1 MGEISMQDIEKPY
14 HQKNK
19 LGHPTLEDIAH
30 EHNQLL
36 NDMLSFPMKTNLNI
50 SDPSQ
55 SPLRTP
61 NDRYKDYLLQQIK
74 TYKEQ
79 QSEEK

>member
-1 MGEISMQDIEKPY
+1 
-14 HQKNK
+14 
-19 LGHPTLEDIAH
+19 
-30 EHNQLL
+30 
-36 NDMLSFPMKTNLNI
+36 MLSFPVKNNLTF

-79 QSEEK
+79 TKKEE